1 MGMDKLAECGADVL
15 LSGHLHSAH
24 ISDTVRRYNIYGH
37 SALVVQAGTATST
50 RQRGE
55 RNSFNCLRIGPTEIK
70 IESWT
75 WRSQATDTSGGFHQV
90 ASRRF
95 MKRDRLWISATE
107 A

>member
-1 MGMDKLAECGADVL
+1 MDKLAECGADVL
-15 LSGHLHSAH
+15 LSGHLHSPH

-55 RNSFNCLRIGPTEIK
+55 KNSFNCLRIEAAEIR
-70 IESWT
+70 IESWS
-75 WRSQATDTSGGFHQV
+75 WQAAEPGAAGGFHQLT
-90 ASRRF
+90 SRRY
-95 MKRDRLWISATE
+95 MKRDRLWIPATE